1 MEVGSR
7 FDSFLEFERAFRE
20 FQVRNNALFV
30 TKASKKTEVVN
41 ARLSSGL
48 KRLDPKLKFANAT
61 YVCKHGGELRCTGT
75 GIRPRQRTMK
85 QNCPATVVIA
95 ARRETQQL
103 EVTKVDC
110 NHSHEVSNELFQSYP
125 ENRRLTDEEK
135 NYALPLMELNV
146 LPSVI
151 AGKLNEKTVLLTGIA
166 VQDATRRVLEKG
178 CRLDESEVEV
188 RPELLPSALL
198 DCNVCLPKIKK
209 FFTPDAWLSLMSSI
223 ATKKQEELWLCGQC
237 KRKDDGEIK
246 MISCD
251 RCLEWFHWPCVQVKK
266 QDIGRLWFCPGCSL
280 SV

>member
-1 MEVGSR
+1 
-7 FDSFLEFERAFRE
+7 
-20 FQVRNNALFV
+20 
-30 TKASKKTEVVN
+30 
-41 ARLSSGL
+41 
-48 KRLDPKLKFANAT
+48 
-61 YVCKHGGELRCTGT
+61 
-75 GIRPRQRTMK
+75 MK

-95 ARRETQQL
+95 ARREAQQL
-103 EVTKVDC
+103 EVIKVDC
-110 NHSHEVSNELFQSYP
+110 NHCHELSNELFQSYP

-151 AGKLNEKTVLLTGIA
+151 AGKLSEKTVLLTGIA
-166 VQDATRRVLEKG
+166 GQDATRRVLEKG

-209 FFTPDAWLSLMSSI
+209 FFTPDAWLSLMSSSKYCI
-223 ATKKQEELWLCGQC
+223 LFFSYTSVLNGICIFSVATKKQEELWLCGQC